1 MGHAGGLESGRARP
15 GLLAF
20 VLVLEPL
27 HPVYVLVGLQKVAAE
42 SDERTCILRDARWQ
56 SGSGGRAHF
65 FCTTPGCAESS
76 LCWRIRPTSQLVKH
90 LISWKSAR
98 ATAGC
103 EHGCEL
109 EGGIVVSEVRRRRTR
124 AELELLRVLLLLLP
138 SPPGHFSGKRL
149 RAGCDQSKTPA
160 GLWCWGGRGATLLSG
175 RNGARRC
182 RFVLK
187 GAGVASPQK
196 VELCYSSFLLVVV
209 VILSAATLGGATLGS
224 AVVGVLLMAVTRTR
238 RYSTATGGTGP
249 GEPLRIHHITPR
261 AYEAAL
267 RRGSC
272 DEGRGSPLAS

>member
-149 RAGCDQSKTPA
+149 REAACDEAKTPA

-209 VILSAATLGGATLGS
+209 VILQS
-224 AVVGVLLMAVTRTR
+224 VVGIKKTEMRAHGAV
-238 RYSTATGGTGP
+238 S
-249 GEPLRIHHITPR
+249 
-261 AYEAAL
+261 
-267 RRGSC
+267 
-272 DEGRGSPLAS
+272 